1 MRNWDVL
8 GMCVRNLVKRK
19 LRTFLTM
26 LGVIIGT
33 AALVLTVS
41 LGLANEARFD
51 RMIEEWD
58 RDLTVIE
65 VWESGGWVVDPETG
79 EWGMGGLNPDLDDD
93 AIASFRNMELVR
105 SAHPFMQ
112 GPSLSI
118 RSTGYSADVWNV
130 QAVDASFL
138 QEMGY
143 ELAYGRFLEPDD
155 PFGSVVVG
163 AFFELNF
170 NMMGVD
176 WQLRSNRL
184 DRVAWG
190 GESLEDMEQYVDIF
204 NDPIT
209 FSYDWNYTNPWRG
222 VGGQDLEDAFRPIRS
237 FPLNIVG
244 VFKPSGIQ
252 WNAVDQSIFMDIE
265 TAQQLA
271 IFQLDSR
278 REEDEQWGWFT
289 GYTRTPRET
298 YTSAAVR
305 VHDVRDIAYVADD
318 IRAMGFQAW
327 FEADDILRRQE
338 MQQGTLGLLIGI
350 AAVSIFVA
358 AISIANTM
366 IMAVYERTREIGV
379 MKVIGGSIPDIRKM
393 FLLEAALI
401 GLLGGIVGVGV
412 SLLGSYAMNNT
423 TIDVLVSNGFGTTDY
438 GDITSLVTP
447 WLMGAALIFASIIGL
462 VSGYFPA
469 RRATKLSA
477 LEAIRTD

>member
-1 MRNWDVL
+1 MKNLDVL

-51 RMIEEWD
+51 RMIDEWD
-58 RDLTVIE
+58 RDLSVITVH
-65 VWESGGWVVDPETG
+65 ESGGMTQNPDTG
-79 EWGMGGLNPDLDDD
+79 EWEAGGLNPDLDDT
-93 AIASFRNMELVR
+93 AIAILRNLPGVR
-105 SAHPFMQ
+105 MASPSMW
-112 GPSLSI
+112 GPSLHI
-118 RSTGYSADVWNV
+118 RSGGYSADVWNV
-130 QAVDASFL
+130 QAIDPSSLAY
-138 QEMGY
+138 MDR
-143 ELAYGRFLEPDD
+143 ELAYGRLLEPDD

-170 NMMGVD
+170 DIMGID
-176 WQLRSNRL
+176 WQMRSDRFG
-184 DRVAWG
+184 RVAWG
-190 GESLEDMEQYVDIF
+190 GESLEDMPQYVDIM
-204 NDPIT
+204 NDPLT
-209 FSYDWNYTNPWRG
+209 FSYDMNYTWRQLIG
-222 VGGQDLEDAFRPIRS
+222 EDLEDAFRPIRA

-244 VFKPSGIQ
+244 VFAPSGIM
-252 WNAVDQSIFMDIE
+252 WDATDQSIFMDVE
-265 TAQQLA
+265 TAQALTAMA
-271 IFQLDSR
+271 IESR
-278 REEDEQWGWFT
+278 RDDGQQSGW
-289 GYTRTPRET
+289 YSAIRETPREN
-298 YTSAAVR
+298 YDRVEVR
-305 VHDVRDIAYVADD
+305 VYDVRDAGEVADM
-318 IRAMGFQAW
+318 IRALGFTAW

-401 GLLGGIVGVGV
+401 GFFGGILGVLV
-412 SLLGSYAMNNT
+412 SLLGSYMMNNT
-423 TIDVLVSNGFGTTDY
+423 TIEALVNMGFGATAD
-438 GDITSLVTP
+438 GDITSLVTL
-447 WLMGAALIFASIIGL
+447 WLMGVALVFASVIGL